1 MIFQLNFRSRH
12 KSENESREIQASA
25 QSKENVDIQE
35 VLDVQ
40 KIFAV
45 YVAVETKR
53 EVVTAHHEMRMGIQ
67 LVSDNSRY
75 LQIST
80 SEMRRQEM
88 SANQNLSLKP
98 KHQLSNSLIILGQHY

>member
-1 MIFQLNFRSRH
+1 MLQ
-12 KSENESREIQASA
+12 IQASA
-25 QSKENVDIQE
+25 QSKENIDIPA

-53 EVVTAHHEMRMGIQ
+53 EVVSIHHEMSMGKEH
-67 LVSDNSRY
+67 VSDNSRY

-80 SEMRRQEM
+80 SEMYRQEINV
-88 SANQNLSLKP
+88 NQDLSLKP
-98 KHQLSNSLIILGQHY
+98 KHQLSNSLNILVQHY